1 MRENIIQTGKRGA
14 DGRTYIENDW
24 YKSGISPNAVF
35 GDHVYL
41 DTSYGFASFHSKQNE
56 GLFMEEASGC
66 YDIVSFI
73 TSGNGKIKI
82 GEYSIING
90 ATIICNNEI
99 TIGKHCMVAWG
110 AVISDNWF
118 DAKTP
123 SIKERSELLK
133 NAANDPQRKYPFCK
147 RTAPVVLEDNCWVG
161 FGAVI
166 LPGVTLGEG
175 SVVASKTVVSEDV
188 PPYAVVAGSPA
199 RIVKFL
205 R

>member
-1 MRENIIQTGKRGA
+1 MRENYIQTGKLGT

-24 YKSGISPNAVF
+24 YKKGISSNAAF

-41 DTSYGFASFHSKQNE
+41 DTSYGFASFHSNQHK
-56 GLFMEEASGC
+56 GLVMEEASGC

-73 TSGNGKIKI
+73 VSGNGKIKV

-118 DAKTP
+118 DAQIP
-123 SIKERSELLK
+123 SVQERNQLLK
-133 NAANDPQRKYPFCK
+133 NAANDPQRKYPFCN
-147 RTAPVVLEDNCWVG
+147 RTAPVILEDNCWVG
-161 FGAVI
+161 FGAII

-175 SVVASKTVVSEDV
+175 CVVASKTVITEDV

-199 RIVKFL
+199 RIVKYL